1 MKFAS
6 SSRMKPHW
14 CASSW
19 AIVHGT
25 VKNGLSTLMF
35 DSMVNGKNMPPMFA
49 YDISLDA
56 STGLGGEYSGRSS
69 AG

>member
-1 MKFAS
+1 ME
-6 SSRMKPHW
+6 
-14 CASSW
+14 
-19 AIVHGT
+19 
-25 VKNGLSTLMF
+25 NGLSTLMF